1 MRDYDELWQR
11 ELNLNIWQILP
22 KLLKRNVE
30 YGIMTIHDLLCPSM
44 TLLTYAKYGND
55 MEKEEE
61 VVREN
66 VSLGTV

>member
-1 MRDYDELWQR
+1 MK
-11 ELNLNIWQILP
+11 ITQILSN
-22 KLLKRNVE
+22 LLIRYVE
-30 YGIMTIHDLLCPSM
+30 YSIMTIHDLLCPSM
-44 TLLTYAKYGND
+44 TLLTYVKYGND

>member
-1 MRDYDELWQR
+1 MKIR
-11 ELNLNIWQILP
+11 QILSN
-22 KLLKRNVE
+22 LLIRYVE
-30 YGIMTIHDLLCPSM
+30 YSIMTIHDLLCPSM

-66 VSLGTV
+66 ISLGTV